1 MACVAI
7 LPALV
12 TDDQCQTVKTGQIFK
27 FYNTRATVADILTD
41 VEDDA
46 EWTTR
51 LSQSDPIPGSGAAPI
66 RAWAVIGSMPAGE
79 VTDVDLPLNQI
90 YSIKGN
96 TVLTLRCHDL
106 TAENLAAY
114 KTYNDAGTTRQKAW
128 FAFSDQIAGGDAG
141 INGSLR
147 MNLII
152 PEGKNELSYIE
163 ITFTFSSSINSVVT
177 SPLPAFASY

>member
-7 LPALV
+7 LPALS
-12 TDDQCQTVKTGQIFK
+12 TDDQCMTVKTGQIFK
-27 FYNTRATVADILTD
+27 FYNTRPTVADILVD
-41 VEDDA
+41 VEDDD
-46 EWTTR
+46 EWAAR
-51 LSQSDPIPGSGAAPI
+51 LDQADPIPGSGAAPI
-66 RAWAVIGSMPAGE
+66 RQWAVIGSMPAGE

-96 TVLTLRCHDL
+96 TVLTLRCYDL
-106 TAENLAAY
+106 TEANLAAY
-114 KTYNDAGTTRQKAW
+114 KTYNDAGTTRQKVW
-128 FAFSDQIAGGDAG
+128 FAFADMIAGGNAG

-163 ITFTFSSSINSVVT
+163 LSFTFSSSINSVVT